1 MKMEGRESEGLKPLA
16 GLEGKVRGSHPAP
29 SRTTRA
35 FFGWAPSQQ
44 VKQEPDEGLS
54 DCWETQLEEF
64 PEAARSPPSG
74 RGNNVQSPEPT
85 PWDDA
90 KEILAS
96 FKGAVEGCR
105 WAREEGAPRLVPD
118 TGRRAFGAAKEEVLG
133 GDAPS
138 RDTLR
143 QRFREFRYQE
153 AEGPREAC
161 GHLWYLCHHWLK
173 PERFSKE
180 QILEQ
185 VILEQF
191 LNILPTELQSW
202 VTGSSPETCAQAV
215 GLAEDFLQM
224 KQEAERQEQKHAE
237 MTANPESSQL
247 AAEPF
252 SLADSLPSPPDVNLP
267 SPEPRRRRDAWSR
280 KETIAFIDIWKAEDV
295 QIALGQQYRNM
306 KLFAWIADRLRER
319 GFERDAEQCRSR
331 AKDLKRGYKEIKCG
345 NLHSGRAPK
354 TAPYFKLL
362 EQFLCLRK
370 GIVCGKV
377 CGAGVVERLDK
388 RRKRLPLN
396 PMAATRIAREAAST
410 APEAAA
416 NERQYVLPL
425 PQASPPKEL
434 QGAAVEPGRQARKP
448 SKDEDVLIMGKEEP
462 PRGSSVPLPS
472 PETPAEP
479 QVSSAAEEP
488 RRPTAGNVERMRF
501 RRERNWR
508 QRLESVRRP
517 ADLSSS
523 PAMASS
529 SKANADL
536 VDALRQLHR
545 QDLQAFENTRQEER
559 AEDRQERRQ
568 EKQER
573 EEDRATT
580 HRMIA
585 AIERSHQTLADL
597 MGRQTSA
604 MEAIATAFSAPR
616 YPSPSLFPGF
626 SPPWSAQ
633 QAAPNSGERRASASG
648 SSTMPLPSPTA
659 DEPGMHVPAG
669 AQDLAPGPNPAPG
682 PLCPSTSLEPFP
694 PLTNQSPGDSP
705 ATSLPAPITHP
716 SATSKQSQKRKN
728 CD

>member
-16 GLEGKVRGSHPAP
+16 GLARKVRGSHPAP
-29 SRTTRA
+29 FRTTRA

-54 DCWETQLEEF
+54 ECWETQLEEF

-74 RGNNVQSPEPT
+74 RGSNPQSPEPT
-85 PWDDA
+85 PWDEA
-90 KEILAS
+90 KELLAS

-105 WAREEGAPRLVPD
+105 WAHEEAVPRLVPD
-118 TGRRAFGAAKEEVLG
+118 TGRRGFRAAKEEVLG

-237 MTANPESSQL
+237 MTADPESSQL

-252 SLADSLPSPPDVNLP
+252 SLAESLPSPPDVNLP

-396 PMAATRIAREAAST
+396 PMAATRIAREAASA
-410 APEAAA
+410 APEAAE
-416 NERQYVLPL
+416 NERQYVTPL

-434 QGAAVEPGRQARKP
+434 QGAAVELGRPARKP
-448 SKDEDVLIMGKEEP
+448 SKDDDVQIVGKEEP

-472 PETPAEP
+472 QETPAEP
-479 QVSSAAEEP
+479 QVSNAAEEP
-488 RRPTAGNVERMRF
+488 RRLTAGNVERMRF

-508 QRLESVRRP
+508 QRLDSTRRP
-517 ADLSSS
+517 ADPSSS

-529 SKANADL
+529 SKTNADL
-536 VDALRQLHR
+536 VDALRQLHQ
-545 QDLQAFENTRQEER
+545 QDLRAFENTRQEER
-559 AEDRQERRQ
+559 AEDRRERSQ

-604 MEAIATAFSAPR
+604 MEAIATAFSTPR

-633 QAAPNSGERRASASG
+633 QAAPNSGERQASAPG
-648 SSTMPLPSPTA
+648 SSTMPLPSPTP

-669 AQDLAPGPNPAPG
+669 AQDFAPGPDPAPG

-694 PLTNQSPGDSP
+694 PLTNPSPGDAP
-705 ATSLPAPITHP
+705 ATSLPAPATHP